1 MKIPDTETA
10 DRKELVEYIEWAS
23 KVLTGPSRLQIQL
36 ALLCDVLADD
46 IESVSTGQTGKLK
59 ILTGEAKLFEQVMI
73 VVKAK
78 SDLNALN
85 LITTLDDTSAP
96 KKKITKMQDITLSRV
111 K

>member
-1 MKIPDTETA
+1 MKKPEIQKT
-10 DRKELVEYIEWAS
+10 DRKELVEYVEWAS
-23 KVLTGPSRLQIQL
+23 KVLDGPTRLQVQL

-46 IESVSTGQTGKLK
+46 IERVSTGETGKLK

-78 SDLNALN
+78 SDLTALN
-85 LITTLDDTSAP
+85 LITIEDTVAP
-96 KKKITKMQDITLSRV
+96 KKKITKMQDITLSKV